1 MSMTESNYERIA
13 LWLDGDPIELTADER
28 AVADEIRRDE
38 LLLDS
43 PINAVDQRRAI
54 DRAANVLRAAMAR
67 PRRRK
72 RYLGILTAAE
82 AVAVAAAVIL
92 FWAMPFVGTPAPTDL
107 EEVYVVAAADLDT
120 LDELDIF
127 QDELN
132 SIQADLAAEDW
143 GTTGDQD
150 VDSLEEQL
158 EDFLFFEPVD
168 IWTEG

>member
-13 LWLDGDPIELTADER
+13 LWLDGESIELTADER

-43 PINAVDQRRAI
+43 PIDAADQRHAL
-54 DRAANVLRAAMAR
+54 DRAANRMRAALAR

-72 RYLGILTAAE
+72 RFLGLLTAAE
-82 AVAVAAAVIL
+82 AVAVAAVLIMTWTVHL
-92 FWAMPFVGTPAPTDL
+92 VDNSLRPELPD
-107 EEVYVVAAADLDT
+107 VYVLAAADLDT

-143 GTTGDQD
+143 GSTGDSD
-150 VDSLEEQL
+150 VDDLEQQL